1 MRAYERFLNYVPVW
15 TTSDE
20 TSDTVPSADRE
31 LVLARMLVEEMKGL
45 GIADARVDDK
55 GYVYGHIPATPG
67 CEDKPSLGL
76 VAHMDTVA
84 DASGENIKPQIIENY
99 DGKDVVLKGSGD
111 ILKVDEFPYL
121 AELKGRTL
129 ITTDGTTLLG
139 ADDKAGIA
147 EILTVAEEIIKE
159 GLPHGKICIGF
170 TPDEEI
176 ARGAKHFDVEGF
188 GADYAYTLDG
198 DEEGEIQ
205 FENFNASTAFIT
217 IHGVSVHT
225 GSAKDVMVNSQTIA
239 TEIHQM
245 LPVNERPE
253 TTEGYEGFYHL
264 VSVQGNVTTT
274 KMKYFIRDFDR
285 RSFDARAQKLR
296 DIAEEMN
303 KKYGEGKV
311 KVEIVESY
319 YNMREKIE
327 PCMQLIDYAK
337 AAIEHAGITPIVSP
351 VRGGTD
357 GARLSFKGLPCPNL
371 GTGGHAFHGVFE
383 HITVEGMEKSEDR
396 ILFWRMVFFVTL
408 ICCIMG
414 MYNKNPF
421 TFAMNVITPVVLTAL
436 GIIMLKLA
444 ECERAKESGK

>member
-205 FENFNASTAFIT
+205 FENFNASIT

-311 KVEIVESY
+311 EVEIVESY

-383 HITVEGMEKSEDR
+383 HITVEGMDKA
-396 ILFWRMVFFVTL
+396 VL
-408 ICCIMG
+408 IVKDIIRQ
-414 MYNKNPF
+414 
-421 TFAMNVITPVVLTAL
+421 FA
-436 GIIMLKLA
+436 
-444 ECERAKESGK
+444 E

>member
-225 GSAKDVMVNSQTIA
+225 VSAKDVMVNSQTIA

-311 KVEIVESY
+311 EVEIVESY

-383 HITVEGMEKSEDR
+383 HITVEGMDKA
-396 ILFWRMVFFVTL
+396 VL
-408 ICCIMG
+408 IVKDIIRQ
-414 MYNKNPF
+414 
-421 TFAMNVITPVVLTAL
+421 FA
-436 GIIMLKLA
+436 
-444 ECERAKESGK
+444 E

>member
-383 HITVEGMEKSEDR
+383 HITVEGMDKAVR
-396 ILFWRMVFFVTL
+396 IVKDIIRQ
-408 ICCIMG
+408 
-414 MYNKNPF
+414 
-421 TFAMNVITPVVLTAL
+421 FA
-436 GIIMLKLA
+436 
-444 ECERAKESGK
+444 E

>member
-311 KVEIVESY
+311 EVEIVESY

-383 HITVEGMEKSEDR
+383 HITVEGMDKG
-396 ILFWRMVFFVTL
+396 VL
-408 ICCIMG
+408 IVKDIIRQ
-414 MYNKNPF
+414 
-421 TFAMNVITPVVLTAL
+421 FA
-436 GIIMLKLA
+436 
-444 ECERAKESGK
+444 E

>member
-31 LVLARMLVEEMKGL
+31 LVLARMLVEERKGL

-84 DASGENIKPQIIENY
+84 DASGDNIKPQIIENY

-311 KVEIVESY
+311 EVEIVESY

-383 HITVEGMEKSEDR
+383 HITVEGMDKA
-396 ILFWRMVFFVTL
+396 VL
-408 ICCIMG
+408 IVKDIIRQ
-414 MYNKNPF
+414 
-421 TFAMNVITPVVLTAL
+421 FA
-436 GIIMLKLA
+436 
-444 ECERAKESGK
+444 E

>member
-264 VSVQGNVTTT
+264 VSVRGNVTTT

-311 KVEIVESY
+311 EVEIVESY

-337 AAIEHAGITPIVSP
+337 AAIEHVGITPIVSP

-383 HITVEGMEKSEDR
+383 HITVEGMDKA
-396 ILFWRMVFFVTL
+396 VL
-408 ICCIMG
+408 IVKDIIRQ
-414 MYNKNPF
+414 
-421 TFAMNVITPVVLTAL
+421 FA
-436 GIIMLKLA
+436 
-444 ECERAKESGK
+444 E

>member
-67 CEDKPSLGL
+67 CENKPSLGL

-285 RSFDARAQKLR
+285 KSFDARAQKLR

-311 KVEIVESY
+311 EVEIVESY

-383 HITVEGMEKSEDR
+383 HITVEGMDKA
-396 ILFWRMVFFVTL
+396 VL
-408 ICCIMG
+408 IVKDIIRQ
-414 MYNKNPF
+414 
-421 TFAMNVITPVVLTAL
+421 FA
-436 GIIMLKLA
+436 
-444 ECERAKESGK
+444 E

>member
-67 CEDKPSLGL
+67 CENKPSLGL

-274 KMKYFIRDFDR
+274 EMKYFIRDFDR
-285 RSFDARAQKLR
+285 KSFDARAQKLR

-311 KVEIVESY
+311 EVEIVESY

-337 AAIEHAGITPIVSP
+337 AAIEHVGITPIVSP

-383 HITVEGMEKSEDR
+383 HITVEGMDKA
-396 ILFWRMVFFVTL
+396 VL
-408 ICCIMG
+408 IVKDIIRQ
-414 MYNKNPF
+414 
-421 TFAMNVITPVVLTAL
+421 FA
-436 GIIMLKLA
+436 
-444 ECERAKESGK
+444 E

>member
-188 GADYAYTLDG
+188 AADYAYTLDG

-311 KVEIVESY
+311 EVEIVESY

-383 HITVEGMEKSEDR
+383 HITVEGMDKA
-396 ILFWRMVFFVTL
+396 VL
-408 ICCIMG
+408 IVKDIIRQ
-414 MYNKNPF
+414 
-421 TFAMNVITPVVLTAL
+421 FA
-436 GIIMLKLA
+436 
-444 ECERAKESGK
+444 E

>member
-311 KVEIVESY
+311 EVEIVESY

-337 AAIEHAGITPIVSP
+337 AAIEHASITPIVSP

-383 HITVEGMEKSEDR
+383 HITVEGMDKA
-396 ILFWRMVFFVTL
+396 VL
-408 ICCIMG
+408 IVKDIIRQ
-414 MYNKNPF
+414 
-421 TFAMNVITPVVLTAL
+421 FA
-436 GIIMLKLA
+436 
-444 ECERAKESGK
+444 E

>member
-31 LVLARMLVEEMKGL
+31 LVLARMLAEEMKGL

-111 ILKVDEFPYL
+111 ILKVEEFPYL

-311 KVEIVESY
+311 EVEIVESY

-383 HITVEGMEKSEDR
+383 HITVEGMDKA
-396 ILFWRMVFFVTL
+396 VL
-408 ICCIMG
+408 IVKDIIRQ
-414 MYNKNPF
+414 
-421 TFAMNVITPVVLTAL
+421 FA
-436 GIIMLKLA
+436 
-444 ECERAKESGK
+444 E

>member
-67 CEDKPSLGL
+67 CEDKSSLGL

-311 KVEIVESY
+311 EVEIVESY

-383 HITVEGMEKSEDR
+383 HITVEGMDKA
-396 ILFWRMVFFVTL
+396 VL
-408 ICCIMG
+408 IVKDIIRQ
-414 MYNKNPF
+414 
-421 TFAMNVITPVVLTAL
+421 FA
-436 GIIMLKLA
+436 
-444 ECERAKESGK
+444 E

>member
-311 KVEIVESY
+311 EVEIVESY

-337 AAIEHAGITPIVSP
+337 AAIEHVGITTIVSP

-383 HITVEGMEKSEDR
+383 HITVEGMDKA
-396 ILFWRMVFFVTL
+396 VL
-408 ICCIMG
+408 IVKDIIRQ
-414 MYNKNPF
+414 
-421 TFAMNVITPVVLTAL
+421 FA
-436 GIIMLKLA
+436 
-444 ECERAKESGK
+444 E

>member
-45 GIADARVDDK
+45 GIADERVDDK
-55 GYVYGHIPATPG
+55 GYVYGHIPAPPG

-285 RSFDARAQKLR
+285 KSFDARAQKLR

-311 KVEIVESY
+311 EVEIVESY

-383 HITVEGMEKSEDR
+383 HITVEGMDKA
-396 ILFWRMVFFVTL
+396 VL
-408 ICCIMG
+408 IVKDIIRQ
-414 MYNKNPF
+414 
-421 TFAMNVITPVVLTAL
+421 FA
-436 GIIMLKLA
+436 
-444 ECERAKESGK
+444 E

>member
-274 KMKYFIRDFDR
+274 EMKYFIRDFDR
-285 RSFDARAQKLR
+285 KSFDARAQKLR

-311 KVEIVESY
+311 EVEIVESY

-383 HITVEGMEKSEDR
+383 HITVEGMDKA
-396 ILFWRMVFFVTL
+396 VL
-408 ICCIMG
+408 IVKDIIRQ
-414 MYNKNPF
+414 
-421 TFAMNVITPVVLTAL
+421 FA
-436 GIIMLKLA
+436 
-444 ECERAKESGK
+444 E

>member
-31 LVLARMLVEEMKGL
+31 LVLAKMLVEEMKGL

-311 KVEIVESY
+311 EVEIVESY

-383 HITVEGMEKSEDR
+383 HITVEGMDKA
-396 ILFWRMVFFVTL
+396 VL
-408 ICCIMG
+408 IVKDIIRQ
-414 MYNKNPF
+414 
-421 TFAMNVITPVVLTAL
+421 FA
-436 GIIMLKLA
+436 
-444 ECERAKESGK
+444 E

>member
-45 GIADARVDDK
+45 GIADVRVDDK

-296 DIAEEMN
+296 DIAEETN

-311 KVEIVESY
+311 EVEIVESY

-383 HITVEGMEKSEDR
+383 HITVEGMDKA
-396 ILFWRMVFFVTL
+396 VL
-408 ICCIMG
+408 IVKDIIRQ
-414 MYNKNPF
+414 
-421 TFAMNVITPVVLTAL
+421 FA
-436 GIIMLKLA
+436 
-444 ECERAKESGK
+444 E

>member
-84 DASGENIKPQIIENY
+84 DASGENIKPQTIENY

-311 KVEIVESY
+311 EVEIVESY

-383 HITVEGMEKSEDR
+383 HITVEGMDKA
-396 ILFWRMVFFVTL
+396 VL
-408 ICCIMG
+408 IVKDIIRQ
-414 MYNKNPF
+414 
-421 TFAMNVITPVVLTAL
+421 FA
-436 GIIMLKLA
+436 
-444 ECERAKESGK
+444 E

>member
-285 RSFDARAQKLR
+285 KSFDARAQKLR

-311 KVEIVESY
+311 DVEIVESY

-383 HITVEGMEKSEDR
+383 HITVEGMDKA
-396 ILFWRMVFFVTL
+396 VL
-408 ICCIMG
+408 IVKDIIRQ
-414 MYNKNPF
+414 
-421 TFAMNVITPVVLTAL
+421 FA
-436 GIIMLKLA
+436 
-444 ECERAKESGK
+444 E

>member
-253 TTEGYEGFYHL
+253 TTEGYEGFYLL

-285 RSFDARAQKLR
+285 RSFDARAQKLC

-311 KVEIVESY
+311 EVEIVESY

-383 HITVEGMEKSEDR
+383 HITVEGMDKA
-396 ILFWRMVFFVTL
+396 VL
-408 ICCIMG
+408 IVKDIIRQ
-414 MYNKNPF
+414 
-421 TFAMNVITPVVLTAL
+421 FA
-436 GIIMLKLA
+436 
-444 ECERAKESGK
+444 E

>member
-311 KVEIVESY
+311 EVEIVESY

-383 HITVEGMEKSEDR
+383 HITVEGMDK
-396 ILFWRMVFFVTL
+396 
-408 ICCIMG
+408 
-414 MYNKNPF
+414 
-421 TFAMNVITPVVLTAL
+421 VVLIVKD
-436 GIIMLKLA
+436 IIRQFA
-444 ECERAKESGK
+444 E

>member
-31 LVLARMLVEEMKGL
+31 LVLARMLVEEIKGL

-111 ILKVDEFPYL
+111 ILKVDEVQYL

-139 ADDKAGIA
+139 SDDKAGIG
-147 EILTVAEEIIKE
+147 EILTLAEEIIKE

-311 KVEIVESY
+311 EVEIVESY

-383 HITVEGMEKSEDR
+383 HITVEGMDKA
-396 ILFWRMVFFVTL
+396 VL
-408 ICCIMG
+408 IVKDIIRQ
-414 MYNKNPF
+414 
-421 TFAMNVITPVVLTAL
+421 FA
-436 GIIMLKLA
+436 
-444 ECERAKESGK
+444 E

>member
-264 VSVQGNVTTT
+264 VSVQGHVTTT

-311 KVEIVESY
+311 EVEIVESY

-383 HITVEGMEKSEDR
+383 HITVEGMDKA
-396 ILFWRMVFFVTL
+396 VL
-408 ICCIMG
+408 IVKDTIRQ
-414 MYNKNPF
+414 
-421 TFAMNVITPVVLTAL
+421 FA
-436 GIIMLKLA
+436 
-444 ECERAKESGK
+444 E

>member
-111 ILKVDEFPYL
+111 ILKVEEFPYL

-311 KVEIVESY
+311 EVEIVESY

-337 AAIEHAGITPIVSP
+337 VAIEHAGITPIVSP

-383 HITVEGMEKSEDR
+383 HITVEGMDKA
-396 ILFWRMVFFVTL
+396 VL
-408 ICCIMG
+408 IVKDIIRQ
-414 MYNKNPF
+414 
-421 TFAMNVITPVVLTAL
+421 FA
-436 GIIMLKLA
+436 
-444 ECERAKESGK
+444 E

>member
-45 GIADARVDDK
+45 EIADARVDDK

-111 ILKVDEFPYL
+111 ILKVDEFQYL

-311 KVEIVESY
+311 EVEIVESY

-383 HITVEGMEKSEDR
+383 HITVEGMDKA
-396 ILFWRMVFFVTL
+396 VL
-408 ICCIMG
+408 IVKDIIRQ
-414 MYNKNPF
+414 
-421 TFAMNVITPVVLTAL
+421 FA
-436 GIIMLKLA
+436 
-444 ECERAKESGK
+444 E

>member
-357 GARLSFKGLPCPNL
+357 AARLSFKGLPCPNL

-383 HITVEGMEKSEDR
+383 HITVEGMDKA
-396 ILFWRMVFFVTL
+396 VL
-408 ICCIMG
+408 IVKDIIRQ
-414 MYNKNPF
+414 
-421 TFAMNVITPVVLTAL
+421 FA
-436 GIIMLKLA
+436 
-444 ECERAKESGK
+444 E

>member
-311 KVEIVESY
+311 EVEIVESY

-351 VRGGTD
+351 VREGTD

-383 HITVEGMEKSEDR
+383 HITVEGMDKA
-396 ILFWRMVFFVTL
+396 VL
-408 ICCIMG
+408 IVKDIIRQ
-414 MYNKNPF
+414 
-421 TFAMNVITPVVLTAL
+421 FA
-436 GIIMLKLA
+436 
-444 ECERAKESGK
+444 E

>member
-99 DGKDVVLKGSGD
+99 DGKDVVLKGFGD

-311 KVEIVESY
+311 EVEIVESY

-383 HITVEGMEKSEDR
+383 HITVEGMDKA
-396 ILFWRMVFFVTL
+396 VL
-408 ICCIMG
+408 IVKDIIRQ
-414 MYNKNPF
+414 
-421 TFAMNVITPVVLTAL
+421 FA
-436 GIIMLKLA
+436 
-444 ECERAKESGK
+444 E

>member
-121 AELKGRTL
+121 SELKGRTL

-311 KVEIVESY
+311 EVEIVESY

-383 HITVEGMEKSEDR
+383 HITVEGMDKA
-396 ILFWRMVFFVTL
+396 VL
-408 ICCIMG
+408 IVKDIIRQ
-414 MYNKNPF
+414 
-421 TFAMNVITPVVLTAL
+421 FA
-436 GIIMLKLA
+436 
-444 ECERAKESGK
+444 E

>member
-31 LVLARMLVEEMKGL
+31 LVLARILVEEMKGL
-45 GIADARVDDK
+45 EIADARVDDK

-311 KVEIVESY
+311 EVEIVESY

-383 HITVEGMEKSEDR
+383 HITVEGMDKA
-396 ILFWRMVFFVTL
+396 VL
-408 ICCIMG
+408 IVKDIIRQ
-414 MYNKNPF
+414 
-421 TFAMNVITPVVLTAL
+421 FA
-436 GIIMLKLA
+436 
-444 ECERAKESGK
+444 E

>member
-253 TTEGYEGFYHL
+253 TTEAYEGFYHL

-285 RSFDARAQKLR
+285 KSFDARAQKLR

-311 KVEIVESY
+311 EVEIVESY

-383 HITVEGMEKSEDR
+383 HITVEGMDKA
-396 ILFWRMVFFVTL
+396 VL
-408 ICCIMG
+408 IVKDIIRQ
-414 MYNKNPF
+414 
-421 TFAMNVITPVVLTAL
+421 FA
-436 GIIMLKLA
+436 
-444 ECERAKESGK
+444 E

>member
-311 KVEIVESY
+311 EVEIVESY

-357 GARLSFKGLPCPNL
+357 GARLSFKRLPCPNL

-383 HITVEGMEKSEDR
+383 HITVEGMDKA
-396 ILFWRMVFFVTL
+396 VL
-408 ICCIMG
+408 IVKDIIRQ
-414 MYNKNPF
+414 
-421 TFAMNVITPVVLTAL
+421 FA
-436 GIIMLKLA
+436 
-444 ECERAKESGK
+444 E

>member
-188 GADYAYTLDG
+188 GADYAYTLDC

-311 KVEIVESY
+311 EVEIVESY

-383 HITVEGMEKSEDR
+383 HITVEGLDKA
-396 ILFWRMVFFVTL
+396 VL
-408 ICCIMG
+408 IVKDIIRQ
-414 MYNKNPF
+414 
-421 TFAMNVITPVVLTAL
+421 FA
-436 GIIMLKLA
+436 
-444 ECERAKESGK
+444 E